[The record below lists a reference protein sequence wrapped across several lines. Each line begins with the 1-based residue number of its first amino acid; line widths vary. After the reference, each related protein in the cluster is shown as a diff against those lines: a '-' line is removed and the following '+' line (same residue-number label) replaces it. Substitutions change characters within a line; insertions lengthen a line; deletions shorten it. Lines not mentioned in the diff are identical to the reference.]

1 MTMKLFCLATW
12 AMATTAAHLTAQ
24 TFTTLYDFTSAPAPD
39 YTNNDG
45 ASPASGLILLGNTLY
60 GTTYNGGSREE
71 GTVFAIDID
80 GTGFTNLHSFT
91 ALSGSGGVLSTGT
104 NSDGALSEAG
114 LILSGNTLYGTATE
128 GGTNGNGTVFAVNTD
143 GTGFTVLHTFTATF
157 GTVGVW
163 GTNSDGAFPEA
174 PLILSGS
181 TLYGTAGSG
190 GPSGSGAVFAL
201 NTNGTSFTILHT
213 FTATSGTEGGFGT
226 NSEGAY
232 PGGGL
237 ILSGNTLYGTAFHGG
252 ISGDGTVFSL
262 NTNHTDFTTLYNF
275 PGTNDS
281 GINGDGANPDDQ
293 LILSGNTLY
302 GTAEKGG
309 SGGTGTVFSLNTNHT
324 DFTTLYNFTAIND
337 SGINGDGAN
346 PHDALILSGNT
357 LYGTTEQGGSGGN
370 GAVFAVNTNGTD
382 FTTLHV
388 FTANPGTNGIFGF
401 GTNSDGAGPL
411 GGVVSSGNTL
421 YGTAFGGGIYGNGT
435 VFSLSFPPPQLTIT
449 ASDTNAILTWPTND
463 AGFSYSGYTLQSTTN
478 LVSPAVWA
486 PVVPGPVV
494 VNGQLTVTNPLSGAQ
509 QFYRLTQ

>member
-1 MTMKLFCLATW
+1 MNTIKNTNSMTMKLFCLATW

-213 FTATSGTEGGFGT
+213 FTATSGT
-226 NSEGAY
+226 
-232 PGGGL
+232 
-237 ILSGNTLYGTAFHGG
+237 
-252 ISGDGTVFSL
+252 
-262 NTNHTDFTTLYNF
+262 
-275 PGTNDS
+275 